1 MKSDLFFIT
10 GNAGK
15 FEEAQ
20 AFIPEIKQ
28 LDLDLDEMQ
37 SLDAHKIIKHKL
49 EEAQKHHKGS
59 FIVEDVSVYIDGM
72 NGLPG
77 PLIKWF
83 LSTVGCE
90 GLAKLTKVFGNAASA
105 KCIVGYFDGQKT
117 EFFEGE
123 ANGIIVAPR
132 GSSGFGFDKIFIPK
146 GYKKTFGEMPK
157 EEKNKISMR
166 KIAFEKLKEHLKNN
180 LSHAKL

>member
-15 FEEAQ
+15 FREAQ
-20 AFIPEIKQ
+20 TFIPEIKQ
-28 LDLDLDEMQ
+28 LDLDLAEIQ
-37 SLDAHKIIKHKL
+37 SLDAHEIIKHKL
-49 EEAQKHHKGS
+49 AEAQKHRKGR
-59 FIVEDVSVYIDGM
+59 FVVEDVSVYIDGM

-83 LSTVGCE
+83 TKSVGYE
-90 GLAKLTKVFGNAASA
+90 GLAKLAKVFGNKASA
-105 KCIVGYFDGQKT
+105 KCIIGYFDGKNT

-123 ANGIIVAPR
+123 VKGKIVEPR
-132 GSSGFGFDKIFIPK
+132 GSGGFGWDKNFVPD
-146 GYKKTFGEMPK
+146 GYKKTFGEMAL

-166 KIAFEKLKEHLKNN
+166 KIAFEKLSGYLQ
-180 LSHAKL
+180 